1 MTGMRGWTRY
11 LAPALLM
18 LAPAAARAEWREAET
33 AHFRIYSDAG
43 QNQIVQFAQK
53 LEGLDALLHRATGTR
68 PVADPTKVRVILLDT
83 VQMVQRAMR
92 TRDTSIAGFYTVNVE
107 GPIAVS
113 SGTRDS
119 DYLTTPEITLFHE
132 YAHHFMLEYF
142 PATYPAWYVEGF
154 AELASTATLDGG
166 GKMAFGKAASHREYS
181 LTSSRW
187 IPISQLLEATYAS
200 FPDDAD
206 FYGESWLLTH
216 YLTFSEKR
224 AGQLRKYLNALAAG
238 IANVDAAKA
247 AFGDL
252 DQLSRDVH
260 IYLDQASFSYR
271 QVPIELPTRDAI
283 RIRPLSPGEADLMQ
297 ETAGL
302 SYGFSKAE
310 MATYLT
316 GLTAK
321 VERYPSDPYAL
332 QLLADAEFQAEDY
345 AASRKAV
352 DRLLTVAP
360 DSLAGRIRKAMIL
373 LNDAESLNGAQRRA
387 KVAEARTLIVA
398 ANQSSVN
405 DPRPLIAYYRSFL
418 AAGERPTAQAITG
431 LAQAV
436 DTVPADQGPRM
447 MLVNQLIGDGKLADA
462 IYYLD
467 PIAYDP
473 HRGKGKNQAL
483 EMIESLKQRLAGPQ
497 PATKPTTKAAPTPAS

>member
-1 MTGMRGWTRY
+1 VGLVKNLIRC
-11 LAPALLM
+11 LAAALLA
-18 LAPAAARAEWREAET
+18 LAPAAANAEWREAET
-33 AHFRIYSDAG
+33 AHFRVYSDAG
-43 QNQIVQFAQK
+43 ENQIVQFAQK

-83 VQMVQRAMR
+83 LQMVQHAMR
-92 TRDTSIAGFYTVNVE
+92 TRDTSIAGFYTVNIE

-113 SGTRDS
+113 SGSRDS

-154 AELASTATLDGG
+154 AELASTATLDSG
-166 GKMAFGKAASHREYS
+166 GKMAFGKAASHRGYS

-187 IPISQLLEATYAS
+187 IPIPQLLESTYAS

-206 FYGESWLLTH
+206 FYGESWLLSH

-238 IANVDAAKA
+238 VPNLDAAKA

-252 DQLSRDVH
+252 DQLSREVH
-260 IYLDQASFSYR
+260 IYLDQANFSYR
-271 QVPIELPTRDAI
+271 QVPIELPAREAI
-283 RIRPLSPGEADLMQ
+283 RIRALSPGEADLMQ

-302 SYGFSKAE
+302 SYGFSKEE
-310 MATYLT
+310 MAAYLA
-316 GLTAK
+316 GLARK
-321 VERYPSDPYAL
+321 VERYPSDPYGL
-332 QLLADAEFQAEDY
+332 QLLADAEYQAEDY
-345 AASRKAV
+345 PASRKAV
-352 DRLLTVAP
+352 DRLLAVAP
-360 DSLAGRIRKAMIL
+360 QSLSGRVRKAMIL
-373 LNDAESLNGAQRRA
+373 LNDAESLDGTQRRA

-405 DPRPLIAYYRSFL
+405 DPQPLIAYYRSFVT
-418 AAGERPTAQAITG
+418 AGERPTAQAITG

-436 DTVPADQGPRM
+436 ETVPADEGPRM
-447 MLVNQLIGDGKLADA
+447 MLVNQLVNDGRLADA
-462 IYYLD
+462 VYYLQ
-467 PIAYDP
+467 PVAYDP
-473 HRGKGKNQAL
+473 HRGKGRNQAL
-483 EMIESLKQRLAGPQ
+483 EMLESLKQRLAGGAGAKS
-497 PATKPTTKAAPTPAS
+497 ATKPVTTPAS